1 MKYPSTSSGRCPST
15 SSGRCPITLTVNG
28 ERRELSIAPH
38 HTLLDVLRNELDL
51 RGANRGCD
59 SGDCGAC
66 TVLIA
71 PPGAKHKAVASCMV
85 LAVDA
90 DGAEIT
96 TIEGLAQHGR
106 LHPLQ
111 RAFVEH
117 GAVQCGFCTPGM
129 ILAAVALLDEN
140 PHPTEAQ
147 VRAGLAGNLCRC
159 TGYAKIVEAV
169 LAVCA

>member
-1 MKYPSTSSGRCPST
+1 MKYP
-15 SSGRCPITLTVNG
+15 IILTVNG
-28 ERRELSIAPH
+28 ERRELSVAPH
-38 HTLLDVLRNELDL
+38 RTLLDVLRNELEL

-71 PPGAKHKAVASCMV
+71 LPGAERNKAVASCVV

-96 TIEGLAQHGR
+96 TIEGLAQDGR

-111 RAFVEH
+111 QAFVEH
-117 GAVQCGFCTPGM
+117 GAVQCGFCTPGI
-129 ILAAVALLDEN
+129 ILTALALLEER
-140 PHPTEAQ
+140 PQPTEAQ

-169 LAVCA
+169 LAAASVP

>member
-1 MKYPSTSSGRCPST
+1 MKY
-15 SSGRCPITLTVNG
+15 PITLTVNG
-28 ERRELSIAPH
+28 ERCELSVAAH
-38 HTLLDVLRNELDL
+38 RTLLDVLRNDLEL
-51 RGANRGCD
+51 RGTNRGCD

-66 TVLIA
+66 TVLITW
-71 PPGAKHKAVASCMV
+71 PGAQNRKAITSCMV

-90 DGAEIT
+90 DDAEIT
-96 TIEGLAQHGR
+96 TIEGLAQNGERGPRR

-111 RAFVEH
+111 QAFVDH

-129 ILAAVALLDEN
+129 ILTAVALLEEK
-140 PHPTEAQ
+140 PHATEAE

-169 LAVCA
+169 LATTTHHIPDP

>member
-1 MKYPSTSSGRCPST
+1 MKYP
-15 SSGRCPITLTVNG
+15 IQITVNG
-28 ERRELSIAPH
+28 DPYELSVDPRQS
-38 HTLLDVLRNELDL
+38 LLDALRNAIGL
-51 RGANRGCD
+51 RGTHRGCD

-66 TVLIA
+66 TVLLNGR
-71 PPGAKHKAVASCMV
+71 PVASCLV

-90 DGAEIT
+90 DGATIT
-96 TIEGLAQHGR
+96 TIEGLAQGDR

-111 RAFVEH
+111 AAFVAH
-117 GAVQCGFCTPGM
+117 GAIQCGFCTPGM
-129 ILAAVALLDEN
+129 IMAAFALLEEH

-169 LAVCA
+169 LSAARSIDAGNG

>member
-1 MKYPSTSSGRCPST
+1 VKYPV
-15 SSGRCPITLTVNG
+15 TLTVNG
-28 ERRELSIAPH
+28 ERRELSVPPH
-38 HTLLDVLRNELDL
+38 RTLVDVLRSDLEL
-51 RGANRGCD
+51 RGTNRGCD

-66 TVLIA
+66 TVLIRR
-71 PPGAKHKAVASCMV
+71 PGAERGRAVTSCLV

-96 TIEGLAQHGR
+96 TIEGLAQDGQ

-111 RAFVEH
+111 QAFVDH

-129 ILAAVALLDEN
+129 ILTAVALLEDN
-140 PHPTEAQ
+140 PHPTEAE

-169 LAVCA
+169 LAVSVHPAAEHARL

>member
-1 MKYPSTSSGRCPST
+1 VKYPV
-15 SSGRCPITLTVNG
+15 TLTVNG
-28 ERRELSIAPH
+28 EWHELSVPPH
-38 HTLLDVLRNELDL
+38 RTLLDVLRNDLEL
-51 RGANRGCD
+51 RGTNRGCD

-66 TVLIA
+66 TVLIRQ
-71 PPGAKHKAVASCMV
+71 PGAERSRAVTSCLV

-96 TIEGLAQHGR
+96 TIEGLAQDGQ

-111 RAFVEH
+111 QAFVEH

-129 ILAAVALLDEN
+129 ILTAVALLEDN
-140 PHPTEAQ
+140 PHPTEAE
-147 VRAGLAGNLCRC
+147 VRAGLVGNLCRC

-169 LAVCA
+169 LAASAHPAAEPAR

>member
-1 MKYPSTSSGRCPST
+1 MTKKYQ
-15 SSGRCPITLTVNG
+15 IALIVNG
-28 ERRELSIAPH
+28 EQRELSVAVH
-38 HTLLDVLRNELDL
+38 HTLLDVLRNKLEL

-66 TVLIA
+66 TVLMN
-71 PPGAKHKAVASCMV
+71 GKAVTSCMV

-96 TIEGLAQHGR
+96 TIEGLARDSR

-111 RAFVEH
+111 QAFVEH

-129 ILAAVALLDEN
+129 ILTAVALLEEN
-140 PHPTEAQ
+140 PHPTEAE

-169 LAVCA
+169 LAASAYHAPDE

>member
-1 MKYPSTSSGRCPST
+1 VKYPV
-15 SSGRCPITLTVNG
+15 TLTVNG
-28 ERRELSIAPH
+28 ERRELSVPPH
-38 HTLLDVLRNELDL
+38 RTLLDVLRNDLEL
-51 RGANRGCD
+51 RGTNRGCD

-66 TVLIA
+66 TVLMTRT
-71 PPGAKHKAVASCMV
+71 GAESGMAVTSCMV

-96 TIEGLAQHGR
+96 TIEGLAQDGQ

-111 RAFVEH
+111 QAFVEH

-129 ILAAVALLDEN
+129 ILTAMALLEDN
-140 PHPTEAQ
+140 PRPTEAE

-169 LAVCA
+169 LAASAHPAAQPTRR

>member
-1 MKYPSTSSGRCPST
+1 VKYPV
-15 SSGRCPITLTVNG
+15 TLTVNG
-28 ERRELSIAPH
+28 ERRELSVPPH
-38 HTLLDVLRNELDL
+38 RTLLDVLRNDLEL
-51 RGANRGCD
+51 RGTNRGCD

-66 TVLIA
+66 TVLIRR
-71 PPGAKHKAVASCMV
+71 PGAERGRAFTSCLV

-96 TIEGLAQHGR
+96 TIEGLAQDGR

-111 RAFVEH
+111 QAFVEH

-129 ILAAVALLDEN
+129 ILTAVALLEEN
-140 PHPTEAQ
+140 PHPTEAE

-169 LAVCA
+169 LAVSVHPAAELARL